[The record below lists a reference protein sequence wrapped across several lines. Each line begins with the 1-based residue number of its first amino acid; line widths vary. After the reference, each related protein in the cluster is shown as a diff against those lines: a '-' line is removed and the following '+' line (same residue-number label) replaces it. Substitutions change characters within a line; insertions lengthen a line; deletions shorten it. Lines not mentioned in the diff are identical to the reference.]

1 MAILDSSSSHQVPQ
15 TEASTSTR
23 TRWMYLRGLFH
34 GINPREVFLLGG
46 LALFQAFG
54 YLLFES
60 STVLSS
66 LGSLSAHAQSQF
78 LTCALSGRTL
88 AYAAIL
94 GAWPLIHRQVKPIPL
109 ATVAIVLALL
119 GFVVLRIS
127 ADLAAYAPLATAL
140 PWLAMAGLSLGGA
153 GALVNLLWARVTSTL
168 CDLRQIY
175 LFVLLSNLASLVV
188 YFVAIH
194 IPSQGTFAV
203 DILLFAGAVILGAL
217 CLLRRE
223 ASTPA
228 TNARPS
234 QPHPWR
240 TAAAPLWRP
249 TLGTAILCF
258 MGGLM
263 LQIPHN
269 QDLSLAQ
276 FQDTALLTQAV
287 VMLALL
293 LPVVLI
299 RSQPNLGALFKVAL
313 PLSAAGFV
321 LLPLVWSGGGLAN
334 ACAQLGS
341 GVASIILWCM
351 VANTTRETD
360 VPPSVPFA
368 CAFLV
373 TSAAQLIGTA
383 AGFAFQDS
391 LGQGG
396 VALTGV
402 ALVAVYL
409 VAMIS
414 LFLFKDKGLRGT
426 DSSANSAPNDS
437 DSDQLNERC
446 HALAVAHNLTPRE
459 TELLVQLAQGRTL
472 RAISEKLTVS
482 ENTVKYHV
490 KSIYQK
496 LGIHT
501 RDEIIDLVKGA

>member
-1 MAILDSSSSHQVPQ
+1 MATLGPSPSNQ
-15 TEASTSTR
+15 TLPPDGSAPTR
-23 TRWMYLRGLFH
+23 TRWVYLRGLLR
-34 GINPREVFLLGG
+34 GIDPREAFLLGG

-66 LGSLSAHAQSQF
+66 LGSLSANAQSQF

-88 AYAAIL
+88 AYAAVL
-94 GAWPLIHRQVKPIPL
+94 GTWPLIHKQIRTVPL
-109 ATVAIVLALL
+109 AATATALALL

-140 PWLAMAGLSLGGA
+140 PWLAMAGLSLGSA
-153 GALVNLLWARVTSTL
+153 GALVNLLWARVTCTL

-188 YFVAIH
+188 YFVAIR
-194 IPSQGTFAV
+194 IPAQGTFAV
-203 DILLFAGAVILGAL
+203 DVLLFAGAVVLGAL

-223 ASTPA
+223 APVQ
-228 TNARPS
+228 NANTEPRR
-234 QPHPWR
+234 PHPWR
-240 TAAAPLWRP
+240 SVASPLWRP
-249 TLGTAILCF
+249 ALGTAILCF

-276 FQDTALLTQAV
+276 FQDTALFTQAI
-287 VMLALL
+287 VMLALV
-293 LPVVLI
+293 LPVLLI

-334 ACAQLGS
+334 ACTQLGS

-351 VANTTRETD
+351 VANTTREAA
-360 VPPSVPFA
+360 VPPSAPFA
-368 CAFLV
+368 CALLV
-373 TSAAQLIGTA
+373 TSAAQLVGTA
-383 AGFAFQDS
+383 AGFAFQDI

-426 DSSANSAPNDS
+426 DSTQVPPSSDPDFDS
-437 DSDQLNERC
+437 LNERC
-446 HALAVAHNLTPRE
+446 HALARAHNLTPRE

-501 RDEIIDLVKGA
+501 RDEIIDLVKGT